1 MWRVFGQSRRLYQ
14 RGGVYLFF
22 IIIIISFFLSFV
34 ENERK
39 KRTKRKW
46 ASYMPGCTSHTSVL
60 TLGILGGMI
69 YLFLFSR
76 QNKSASHSAGHIK
89 TVSEDGKNSFEM
101 SHMAIF
107 SIQQSVKRDRLLF
120 LAPDLQLGVLLIQQ
134 LIRPDCQYQVS
145 ERYVTMMRRHISKQD
160 RRKML
165 HSKRPS
171 GDVSSSS
178 LKRWPYYY

>member
-1 MWRVFGQSRRLYQ
+1 MGLLCARLHITYISVNFG
-14 RGGVYLFF
+14 
-22 IIIIISFFLSFV
+22 
-34 ENERK
+34 N
-39 KRTKRKW
+39 
-46 ASYMPGCTSHTSVL
+46 
-60 TLGILGGMI
+60 LGGTI

-120 LAPDLQLGVLLIQQ
+120 LAPDLQLGVLLIKQ
-134 LIRPDCQYQVS
+134 LIRPDCQSRVS
-145 ERYVTMMRRHISKQD
+145 ERYVTMMRRHIVSKQD

-178 LKRWPYYY
+178 LKR